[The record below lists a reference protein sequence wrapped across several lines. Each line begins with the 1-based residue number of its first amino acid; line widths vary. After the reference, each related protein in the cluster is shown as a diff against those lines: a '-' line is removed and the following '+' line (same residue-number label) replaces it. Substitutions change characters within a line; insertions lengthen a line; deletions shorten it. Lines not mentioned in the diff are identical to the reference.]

1 MKIFQLISV
10 IFVLFF
16 HLKCGFSQK
25 NQKIKNKNTAQN
37 KLEKSLFNVSDY
49 TFEGIRILQAPNHS
63 ELVVAKIYITGG
75 IQFYDKQEE
84 GIELLALK
92 LAVQGS
98 SKNYS
103 KNYLDERLE
112 KLGAQV
118 DVLSGY
124 DYSVITLTCL
134 KEHFFESLQVL
145 MERILNPKLSL
156 SEFYEI
162 RDQYMTQVL
171 EQEKNPWEQ
180 LRNWS
185 LSQYFQGTSWAVNP
199 LGTYQSLFS
208 FTNEGVN
215 LFYQN
220 LLAKKRIYI
229 TVVGKIPADELAIQ
243 FHQFLKHL
251 PEESPAIKVVQKPNI
266 YTQSNVH
273 FQKRE
278 GNISYINGIFS
289 APKPGSL
296 DAFALQIALSILNER
311 LQTKLLLQKGFLLE
325 AFCGYAEFSNPIANI
340 RFSTQLPGPAVK
352 MVMEELQ
359 KLKLEGVTEQEL
371 HQKKQFFLTQYYKKL
386 ANSET
391 YASIIGNA
399 AFHYS
404 WKEEQKSAQK
414 VESITNQNILAVL
427 QKYLKNIQWYYL
439 GDTGKIGKGAFEKG
453 I

>member
-1 MKIFQLISV
+1 MRKFQVFICALAI
-10 IFVLFF
+10 LF
-16 HLKCGFSQK
+16 LQIRCGFSQK
-25 NQKIKNKNTAQN
+25 NQKSKNTPKN
-37 KLEKSLFNVSDY
+37 KLENQLLNVSDY
-49 TFEGIRILQAPNHS
+49 TFEGLRILQAPNHS

-75 IQFYDKQEE
+75 IQFYEKEEE

-92 LAVQGS
+92 LAVKGS

-103 KNYLDERLE
+103 KDFLEERLE
-112 KLGAQV
+112 RLGAQI
-118 DVLSGY
+118 DVFSGY

-134 KEHFFESLQVL
+134 KQNFSESLQLL
-145 MERILNPKLSL
+145 MERILYPKFSL

-185 LSQYFQGTSWAVNP
+185 LSHFFQGTSWAVNP

-208 FTNEGVN
+208 FTNDGVN

-220 LLAKKRIYI
+220 LLTKKRIYI

-243 FHQFLKHL
+243 FYQFLKNL
-251 PEESPAIKVVQKPNI
+251 PDERPALKVIQKPNL
-266 YTQSNVH
+266 YTNSNVQ
-273 FQKRE
+273 FQKKE
-278 GNISYINGIFS
+278 GNINYINGIFS

-340 RFSTQLPGPAVK
+340 RFSTQLPGPAIK
-352 MVMEELQ
+352 SVMEELQ

-386 ANSET
+386 ANSES

-414 VESITNQNILAVL
+414 VESITNQNIVTVL
-427 QKYLKNIQWYYL
+427 QKYFKNIQWYYL
-439 GDTGKIGKGAFEKG
+439 GDTGKIGKGAFEKSL
-453 I
+453 